1 MNEMAG
7 AKAPDYSPS
16 ENSMST
22 SFQPYSLADLER
34 LQYDDL
40 QKKVV
45 DEMLETV
52 LKNESTF
59 VQYDWSDSFVNSHDQ
74 TWALFGN
81 TAYQLLSFRLIEE
94 SGTQFEYVPFLI
106 NGKMLREVPDEGKIG
121 IAYLTRL
128 THWKGIEK
136 LGNWS
141 VGFQPLRWLRKDELQ
156 MSKDQILKKLLDEAC
171 LAQVDLLAPV
181 ERPSMAKRA
190 PWGVSGPQECW
201 SRSMPA

>member
-1 MNEMAG
+1 
-7 AKAPDYSPS
+7 
-16 ENSMST
+16 MST

-121 IAYLTRL
+121 IAYLARL

-171 LAQVDLLAPV
+171 LAQVDPLAPV
-181 ERPSMAKRA
+181 ERPWQQDFGR
-190 PWGVSGPQECW
+190 
-201 SRSMPA
+201 